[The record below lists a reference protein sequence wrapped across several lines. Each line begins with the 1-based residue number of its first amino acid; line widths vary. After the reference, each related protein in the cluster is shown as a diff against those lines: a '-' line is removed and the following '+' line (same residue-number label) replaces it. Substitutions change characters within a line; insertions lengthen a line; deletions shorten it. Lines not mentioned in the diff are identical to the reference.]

1 MTSGAK
7 TPVGPEKAM
16 TLRTTNVP
24 TNSVSSR
31 ARIETI
37 SDGPRRPGFLFEHFA
52 HRTLAREHRGAHHL
66 AQAFRDLSIR
76 RLVPDERAHDACP
89 AAALVGDASGDV
101 HVGGLVRVQGQLP
114 AGLARDQAERDDA
127 AAVVAVELLA
137 EVLAASAWDDH
148 DVVGEEVSLHHVALE
163 HQ

>member
-7 TPVGPEKAM
+7 TPAGPERAM
-16 TLRTTNVP
+16 TLRNTNVP

-66 AQAFRDLSIR
+66 AQAFRNPSIR
-76 RLVPDERAHDACP
+76 RLVPDDRAHDACP
-89 AAALVGDASGDV
+89 AAPLAVVATGDV
-101 HVGGLVRVQGQLP
+101 HLVGRLAVPGPLP
-114 AGLARDQAERDDA
+114 
-127 AAVVAVELLA
+127 
-137 EVLAASAWDDH
+137 
-148 DVVGEEVSLHHVALE
+148 
-163 HQ
+163 